1 MPARARDV
9 TGLIPCLNEAA
20 GIGPGVDGFRQVLVV
35 ATIHTAVNKPG
46 LVPQP
51 HPSSVAR

>member
-9 TGLIPCLNEAA
+9 TGLIPCLKEAA